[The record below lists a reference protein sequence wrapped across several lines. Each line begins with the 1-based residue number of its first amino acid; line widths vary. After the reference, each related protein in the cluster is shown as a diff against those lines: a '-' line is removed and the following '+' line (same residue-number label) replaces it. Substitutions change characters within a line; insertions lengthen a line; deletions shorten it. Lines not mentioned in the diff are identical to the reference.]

1 MPAPTSPARGARTA
15 TLRTMFSFFKRFRKS
30 DASSQKQDAPVADS
44 ASQTTTSGTPAA
56 PDTSEARGAPAAP
69 ATTTAPAATTAPVTP
84 PAPAS
89 APEAA
94 PSGTLGAIGA
104 PGPEPSS
111 LESAQPAG
119 SVQPAPSSASG
130 TSSSPAASPAP
141 ALSPASAAPLAEV
154 SARSAS
160 GVAPQPAPAKP
171 AGTATQQLVGGADEE
186 IVEIVPPPAPEPT
199 AKRSWLSRLKSGLT
213 KTSSNLTGIFIG
225 VKVDEA
231 LFEEL
236 ETALLMADAGVDA
249 TTYLLDALRQKV
261 RSERLTDA
269 QQVKAA
275 LRTLLIELLTP
286 LEQSMVLGRTQPL
299 VMMIAGVN
307 GAGKTTSIGK
317 LAKHLQSFNQS
328 VMLAAGDTFRAAA
341 REQLVIWGQRN
352 NVAVIQQESGD
363 PAAVIFDAVGA
374 ARARGIDVL
383 MADTAGRLPTQLHLM
398 EELRKVKRVIGKA
411 MDGAPHEILLV
422 LDANTGQNALAQV
435 KAFDEALGLT
445 GLIVT
450 KLDGT
455 AKGGILA
462 AIARQRPVPVYF
474 IGVGE
479 KVEDL
484 QPFVAAEFA
493 DALLG

>member
-1 MPAPTSPARGARTA
+1 M
-15 TLRTMFSFFKRFRKS
+15 
-30 DASSQKQDAPVADS
+30 
-44 ASQTTTSGTPAA
+44 ASQ
-56 PDTSEARGAPAAP
+56 
-69 ATTTAPAATTAPVTP
+69 PV
-84 PAPAS
+84 
-89 APEAA
+89 
-94 PSGTLGAIGA
+94 
-104 PGPEPSS
+104 
-111 LESAQPAG
+111 
-119 SVQPAPSSASG
+119 
-130 TSSSPAASPAP
+130 
-141 ALSPASAAPLAEV
+141 
-154 SARSAS
+154 
-160 GVAPQPAPAKP
+160 PAKL
-171 AGTATQQLVGGADEE
+171 AGTATQQQQPVGDTGEE
-186 IVEIVPPPAPEPT
+186 IVEIVPPPAPEPA
-199 AKRSWLSRLKSGLT
+199 AKRSWLSRLKTGLT
-213 KTSSNLTGIFIG
+213 KTSSSLTGIFIG

-275 LRTLLIELLTP
+275 LRTLLIELLRP
-286 LEQSMVLGRTQPL
+286 LEQSMVLGRAQPL